1 MGKLDDLERLHKLK
15 ESGALTEEEFEI
27 EKKKILNNDVE
38 IVEDAYI
45 DNLEETITEEGKE
58 DQANIEKK

>member
-45 DNLEETITEEGKE
+45 DNFEETITEEGKE
-58 DQANIEKK
+58 DQASIEKK

>member
-27 EKKKILNNDVE
+27 EKKKILP
-38 IVEDAYI
+38 
-45 DNLEETITEEGKE
+45 LHSHK
-58 DQANIEKK
+58 